1 MRVNFGQV
9 QPTKDEFMKL
19 LNSAF
24 EDNIE
29 LKFLYP
35 SGDPNTEIN
44 KDTYQSAIDS
54 ILTEFNFIGVY
65 ERLHESLVVLSMILD
80 VSVSDVLFDFLP
92 KELSRCNSLQRPNW
106 VQPDLETYLNS
117 TEWKQREEGDFL
129 LCAAINKSLD
139 LTIQKLGKEN
149 VKKRLDQCRK
159 ILHLGRVAGCKMQN
173 RVGCGVPRLHEKQSP
188 FADVK
193 DLPLMEKMSKEEQ
206 DDDTQ

>member
-1 MRVNFGQV
+1 M
-9 QPTKDEFMKL
+9 M
-19 LNSAF
+19 
-24 EDNIE
+24 
-29 LKFLYP
+29 
-35 SGDPNTEIN
+35 
-44 KDTYQSAIDS
+44 
-54 ILTEFNFIGVY
+54 
-65 ERLHESLVVLSMILD
+65 LD

-129 LCAAINKSLD
+129 LYDAINQSLD

-159 ILHLGRVAGCKMQN
+159 TLHLGRVAGYKMQN

-193 DLPLMEKMSKEEQ
+193 DLTLMEKMSRNKHS
-206 DDDTQ
+206 